1 MADKIIKYCKD
12 GVTPKKS
19 GGKQPN
25 SGRKKVLNKKKV
37 MWVMVKDADQEKQV
51 NELKLKLKR

>member
-1 MADKIIKYCKD
+1 MAKLKKD
-12 GVTPKKS
+12 GTPKKS

-25 SGRKKVLNKKKV
+25 SGRKKVLNKKKA
-37 MWVMVKDADQEKQV
+37 MWVMVKDAEQEKQV

>member
-1 MADKIIKYCKD
+1 MAKLKKD
-12 GVTPKKS
+12 GTPKMS
-19 GGKQPN
+19 GGARIGCGAP
-25 SGRKKVLNKKKV
+25 KKLNKAKA

>member
-1 MADKIIKYCKD
+1 MAKLKKD
-12 GVTPKKS
+12 GTPKKS

-25 SGRKKVLNKKKV
+25 SGRKKVLNKAKA
-37 MWVMVKDADQEKQV
+37 MWIMVKDAGQEQQV